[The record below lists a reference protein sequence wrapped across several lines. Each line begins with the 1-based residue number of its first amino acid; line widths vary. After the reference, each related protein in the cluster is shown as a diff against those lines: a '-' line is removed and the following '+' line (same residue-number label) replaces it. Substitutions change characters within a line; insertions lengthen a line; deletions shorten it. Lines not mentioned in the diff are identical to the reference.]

1 MGKIGYGEDKGVVVG
16 VYLGTESIQ
25 TMSHYCRSKMSILK
39 ARLNSAAK
47 VESLL

>member
-1 MGKIGYGEDKGVVVG
+1 MGKIGYGGIRGVG

-25 TMSHYCRSKMSILK
+25 TMSHRCRSKMSILK